1 MEKIFYFCQNTKN
14 LSMEIFLLLSM
25 ATAPGFAI
33 MMYIYFKD
41 KYEREPFGLL
51 MLSFW
56 FGVFSIVLPIIVESM
71 SGLSGSKDIIK
82 IAIYSFAVVGLSEEA
97 SKYMFLRIF
106 IFKRKAFNEP
116 LDGIVYAVMISMGF
130 ATAENIMYVLDG
142 GFGVGVL
149 RMLTAVPAH
158 ACFGVFMGYFVGMAK
173 FKKHKF
179 IYLTLGLLTAVIAH
193 GFYDFFLLQE
203 EYDGMKLFAFVVLS
217 ISIFISIKAILAHR
231 KASPFK
237 EKKEIEIIE
246 EEETKES

>member
-1 MEKIFYFCQNTKN
+1 
-14 LSMEIFLLLSM
+14 MEIFLLLAM

-56 FGVFSIVLPIIVESM
+56 FGVFSILLPAIVETM
-71 SGLSGSKDIIK
+71 SGLDGSKDVIK
-82 IAIYSFAVVGLSEEA
+82 IAIYSFAVVGLSEET
-97 SKYMFLRIF
+97 SKFMFLRIF

-116 LDGIVYAVMISMGF
+116 LDGIVYSIMIGMGF
-130 ATAENIMYVLDG
+130 ATAENVMYVLDG
-142 GFGVGVL
+142 GFGVGIL

-158 ACFGVFMGYFVGMAK
+158 ACFAVFMGYFVGMAK

-179 IYLTLGLLTAVIAH
+179 IYLALGLITAVVAH

-203 EYDGMKLFAFVVLS
+203 EYDSMKLFALVVLS
-217 ISIFISIKAILAHR
+217 ISIFISIKAILSHR

-237 EKKEIEIIE
+237 DKKEVDFVE
-246 EEETKES
+246 EDVTKES